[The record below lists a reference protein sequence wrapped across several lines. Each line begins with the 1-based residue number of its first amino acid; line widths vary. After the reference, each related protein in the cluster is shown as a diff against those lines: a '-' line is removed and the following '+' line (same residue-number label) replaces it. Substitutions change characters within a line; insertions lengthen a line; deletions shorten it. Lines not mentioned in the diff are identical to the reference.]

1 MLVEDFIRSNLFDD
15 TVVSVVKSSTEK
27 VELSRQS
34 VIAEFKYFEGEL
46 VYTSL
51 FKYLCLDDILKS
63 KVIRVRNEKYLR
75 TGLGRVILVI

>member
-1 MLVEDFIRSNLFDD
+1 MLVEDFIHSNLFED
-15 TVVSVVKSSTEK
+15 TVVSIVESSTED
-27 VELSRQS
+27 VELSRQA
-34 VIAEFKYFEGEL
+34 VVAEFRYLEKEL

-63 KVIRVRNEKYLR
+63 KVVRVRNEKCFR